1 MADNTTTQPCSTTGS
16 KKKSKAG
23 ESVDAPAPVV
33 PSKRKISDIDDT
45 VDEIIGSGN
54 VRTIKAAINDIPP
67 TNVSA
72 IRRARNA
79 LRPCMD
85 SL

>member
-1 MADNTTTQPCSTTGS
+1 MADNSTAQPCSTAGS
-16 KKKSKAG
+16 KKKSKAC

-33 PSKRKISDIDDT
+33 PSKRKISD

-54 VRTIKAAINDIPP
+54 VRTIKATINDIPP

-79 LRPCMD
+79 LRPRMD